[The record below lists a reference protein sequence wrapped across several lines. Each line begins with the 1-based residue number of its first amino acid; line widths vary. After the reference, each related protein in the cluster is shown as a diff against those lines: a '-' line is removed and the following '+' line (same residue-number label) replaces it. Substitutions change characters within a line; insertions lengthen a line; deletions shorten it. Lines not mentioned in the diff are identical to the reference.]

1 MNTTAIIAVV
11 ILYEI
16 VSIGGCAIYIHIKE
30 KRRRHTG
37 TGTGDDFSTGGQSMT
52 WPVVGA
58 SLALSLL
65 GTVKIFGIMQQ
76 AINLGAVV
84 AWFSIATIFPLIM
97 ISLGTGRWVRR
108 LKVSTMPELFG
119 KMYGGRIR
127 LLVCA
132 VIALQTFVILTIE
145 TQGLGTVFNALSAGK
160 IPVAVGAIV
169 GGIIGIFY
177 VIIAGMKEVGMVNVV
192 NVIVMYVGLIAAAI
206 ILGRVLPGD
215 GWADFEAYFVDQ
227 GQADM
232 LDFFGTPA
240 VFFSFALNNIIALLC
255 AQSVSQMGVQSAI
268 AAKSE
273 KDIKRAVLVSA
284 PVNGIFGLITMAMGL
299 AGKYML
305 ETGHLPLPE
314 GVQPTGQS
322 IGTQVIIQ
330 LMPGWVVCLLLAA
343 FLGAILST
351 FAITTMALGS
361 IFLNNIYI
369 SKYPDASEKQKTRVV
384 RAMIVIT
391 GVIAMLIASK
401 LPNII
406 NSANWSFAWITPMFF
421 TLVFGLFWKQSR
433 TAAGITMGA
442 SWIVILIYT
451 FTPLPSMLG
460 ITLPLV
466 YIVLIVCIVV
476 GIVSYTAAKGDKG
489 YMVLWK
495 EAHGVK

>member
-1 MNTTAIIAVV
+1 MSTTAIIIVV

-16 VSIGGCAIYIHIKE
+16 VSIGGCALYISLKE
-30 KRRRHTG
+30 KRQKKTSA
-37 TGTGDDFSTGGQSMT
+37 GTGDDFSTGGQSMT

-76 AINLGAVV
+76 AINLGTVV

-108 LKVSTMPELFG
+108 LNVATMPELFG
-119 KMYGGRIR
+119 KMYGNRIR
-127 LLVCA
+127 LFVCA

-160 IPVAVGAIV
+160 ISVAMGAII

-206 ILGRVLPGD
+206 ILGNVLPGN
-215 GWADFEAYFVDQ
+215 GWDDFEAYFVNQ
-227 GQADM
+227 GQETM
-232 LDFFGTPA
+232 LSFFGTPA

-268 AAKSE
+268 AARSE

-305 ETGHLPLPE
+305 DTGHLPLPE
-314 GVQPTGQS
+314 GVQATGQA
-322 IGTQVIIQ
+322 IGTQVIMQ

-361 IFLNNIYI
+361 IFLNNIYVL
-369 SKYPDASEKQKTRVV
+369 KYPNATPKTKTTVV
-384 RAMIVIT
+384 RTIIVIT
-391 GVIAMLIASK
+391 GVIAMLVASK

-421 TLVFGLFWKQSR
+421 TLVFGLFWKQSKK
-433 TAAGITMGA
+433 AAGITMGA
-442 SWIVILIYT
+442 TWIVILLYT
-451 FTPLPSMLG
+451 FTSLPAMLG
-460 ITLPLV
+460 ITLPLI

-476 GIVSYTAAKGDKG
+476 GVISYAVTDGERG
-489 YMVLWK
+489 YMILWK

>member
-1 MNTTAIIAVV
+1 MNTSVIIAVV

-16 VSIGGCAIYIHIKE
+16 VSIGGCALYLKMKE
-30 KRRRHTG
+30 RKNKG
-37 TGTGDDFSTGGQSMT
+37 GQAAAGDDFSTGGQSMT

-108 LKVSTMPELFG
+108 LKVATMPELFG
-119 KMYGGRIR
+119 KMYGQKIR
-127 LLVCA
+127 LFVCA

-160 IPVAVGAIV
+160 VSVAMGAII

-206 ILGRVLPGD
+206 ILGHVLPGN
-215 GWADFEAYFVDQ
+215 GWSDFEAYFMSG
-227 GQADM
+227 GQEHM
-232 LDFFGTPA
+232 LNFFGAPG
-240 VFFSFALNNIIALLC
+240 VFFSFALNNILALLC

-268 AAKSE
+268 TARSE

-284 PVNGIFGLITMAMGL
+284 PVNGIFGLITMTMGL
-299 AGKYML
+299 AGKYMV
-305 ETGHLPLPE
+305 ETGNLSLPE
-314 GVQPTGQS
+314 GVKATGQA

-330 LMPGWVVCLLLAA
+330 MMPGWVVCLLLAA

-369 SKYPDASEKQKTRVV
+369 LKHRDASEKQKTMVV
-384 RAMIVIT
+384 RIMIVIT
-391 GVIAMLIASK
+391 GVVAMAIASK

-406 NSANWSFAWITPMFF
+406 NSANWSFAWITPLFF

-433 TAAGITMGA
+433 VGAAATMGV
-442 SWIVILIYT
+442 SWIVILLYT
-451 FTPLPSMLG
+451 FTPLPSVLG
-460 ITLPLV
+460 ITLPLI

-476 GIVSYTAAKGDKG
+476 GVISYAVTKGERG
-489 YMVLWK
+489 YMILWK
-495 EAHGVK
+495 EEHGIR

>member
-30 KRRRHTG
+30 KRLKHTG
-37 TGTGDDFSTGGQSMT
+37 IGTGDDFSTGGQSMT

-76 AINLGAVV
+76 AINMGAVV

-119 KMYGGRIR
+119 KMYGNRIR
-127 LLVCA
+127 LFVCA

-160 IPVAVGAIV
+160 MPVAIGAIV

-215 GWADFEAYFVDQ
+215 GWADFEAYFIDQ
-227 GQADM
+227 GQSDM

-391 GVIAMLIASK
+391 GAIAMLIASK

-442 SWIVILIYT
+442 AWIVILIYT

-460 ITLPLV
+460 ITLPLI
-466 YIVLIVCIVV
+466 YIVLIVCIVAGV
-476 GIVSYTAAKGDKG
+476 VSYAVTKGDKG